1 MVARIAGFNR
11 ERIVLRP
18 SLRFNGV
25 KVFSATMR
33 QQREQLGEAVTT
45 WIAAHSELT
54 LVDIT
59 VAQSSDAEFHCVEQG
74 SEGRTRIVARELQS
88 PSPDH

>member
-18 SLRFNGV
+18 SLRFTGV
-25 KVFSATMR
+25 KVFSATVR
-33 QQREQLGEAVTT
+33 QQREQLGEAITA

-54 LVDIT
+54 IVDIT
-59 VAQSSDAEFHCVEQG
+59 VVQSSDAEFHCVTLVVFYRDPG
-74 SEGRTRIVARELQS
+74 VAR
-88 PSPDH
+88 

>member
-1 MVARIAGFNR
+1 MVARIAGYNR
-11 ERIVLRP
+11 ERIILRP

-33 QQREQLGEAVTT
+33 QQREQLGEAVTA

-54 LVDIT
+54 IVDIT
-59 VAQSSDAEFHCVEQG
+59 VAQSSDTEFHCVTLVAFY
-74 SEGRTRIVARELQS
+74 RDPCVAR
-88 PSPDH
+88 